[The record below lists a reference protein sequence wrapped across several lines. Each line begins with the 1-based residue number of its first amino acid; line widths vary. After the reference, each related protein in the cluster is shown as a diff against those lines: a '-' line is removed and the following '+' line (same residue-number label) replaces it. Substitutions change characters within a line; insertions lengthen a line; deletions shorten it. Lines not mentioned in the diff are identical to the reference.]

1 MPPSA
6 TVDSESAGRLYRSR
20 KSRPCDSCRR
30 RKVVCDMPE
39 GPPCHRCSSR
49 TLSCTFEH
57 GPGLRKR
64 RQVMETPSPPSRL
77 LGLCSTNVCCR
88 NDAGNLAHLFLD
100 LGGESAMI
108 DERDIML
115 DDLPD
120 MSMSLQHP
128 HQPSTNFFNFQTEL
142 HAPSPQ
148 SQSRISRHARS
159 RRSRSDRSSITS
171 QAENSHSTGESLELV
186 PDAFSFYIGPTGAAD
201 VHLLAREEFDSNN
214 ITRPKI
220 PGLKYRRLQSS
231 SSRTS
236 AIDLHPTIFGITDQS
251 LLKKAEPRADE
262 DAIEAAW
269 SELWQIINPDIAW
282 RLIKLY
288 SRFVDPYFPILAP
301 QQLPSSPDELANMS
315 LGLLAS
321 ICASALPFVVYDE
334 GLYTLLLHPPDSSK
348 LYRICWLDISQHLH
362 APTLATLQSCLI
374 LQQRPPTNPYLSD
387 TAFAWS
393 LMSTAVAVAQTIGL
407 HRDPMGW
414 GAVPLWERQLRK
426 RLWWALWMME
436 RWISLVRGM
445 PSHVN
450 DDDFDV
456 EEMSPET
463 MGHTLSTSEH
473 AASRLHQLVKL
484 TRILADIQKTY
495 YTARTMSRTSN
506 DLQLSLDLARTPR
519 TQLKSWLENLEPSLQ
534 SIRQG
539 ASAEG
544 NHGASRASQAIS
556 THSTPQQVL
565 DGNASIYLSYIVT
578 HMTLF
583 RALLRPLSNSNT
595 TSSTSTLSASTHE
608 GAKAVIKG
616 SIVCTR
622 EFVDFLETLR
632 DPQWNAFWH
641 SWSRP
646 NFAIA
651 GSFMVH
657 LLHVTSAKDE
667 VNGRVRFEDEDGEVR
682 GLVRRWRVAN
692 RSAANGAAGA
702 KGLANLGLLRVET
715 MLGRLMRSEDGL

>member
-1 MPPSA
+1 
-6 TVDSESAGRLYRSR
+6 
-20 KSRPCDSCRR
+20 
-30 RKVVCDMPE
+30 
-39 GPPCHRCSSR
+39 
-49 TLSCTFEH
+49 
-57 GPGLRKR
+57 
-64 RQVMETPSPPSRL
+64 
-77 LGLCSTNVCCR
+77 
-88 NDAGNLAHLFLD
+88 
-100 LGGESAMI
+100 MI
-108 DERDIML
+108 DERDMIL

-120 MSMSLQHP
+120 ISMSLQHL
-128 HQPSTNFFNFQTEL
+128 HEPSTNFFNFQPEL
-142 HAPSPQ
+142 HATSPQ

-159 RRSRSDRSSITS
+159 RQSRSGRSSIAS
-171 QAENSHSTGESLELV
+171 IAESSHSTGESLELV

-201 VHLLAREEFDSNN
+201 VHLLAREDFDSNN

-231 SSRTS
+231 STSRS
-236 AIDLHPTIFGITDQS
+236 SILDLHPTIFGITDQS

-301 QQLPSSPDELANMS
+301 QQLPSTPDELANMS

-334 GLYTLLLHPPDSSK
+334 GLYSLLLHPPDSSK

-414 GAVPLWERQLRK
+414 TAVPLWERKLRK

-445 PSHVN
+445 PSHLN
-450 DDDFDV
+450 DEDFDV
-456 EEMSPET
+456 EELSSET
-463 MGHTLSTSEH
+463 TGDTLSSSEH
-473 AASRLHQLVKL
+473 TASRLNQLIKL

-495 YTARTMSRTSN
+495 YTVRTMSRTSN

-539 ASAEG
+539 ASSDS
-544 NHGASRASQAIS
+544 NQSASRTSHKTS
-556 THSTPQQVL
+556 YPNVPRQVL

-583 RALLRPLSNSNT
+583 RALLRPLSNSNIT
-595 TSSTSTLSASTHE
+595 SNASNLSSTNHD

-616 SIVCTR
+616 SIVCIR

-632 DPQWNAFWH
+632 GTQWNAFWH

-657 LLHVTSAKDE
+657 LLHVTSEQNE
-667 VNGRVRFEDEDGEVR
+667 VNGRVEFKDEDREVR
-682 GLVRRWRVAN
+682 GLVRRWRIAN
-692 RSAANGAAGA
+692 RGAANGAAGA

-715 MLGRLMRSEDGL
+715 MLGRLMKSGDEE